1 MMKIEAFGS
10 GCCNCVKVYEIVE
23 EAVSKLGIDADI
35 VKVTEMKYIVSRG
48 IMRTP
53 ALAVNGKVVCAG
65 RIPKLQEVEGWI
77 K

>member
-1 MMKIEAFGS
+1 MKIEVFGS
-10 GCCNCVKVYEIVE
+10 GCCKCTELY
-23 EAVSKLGIDADI
+23 DI
-35 VKVTEMKYIVSRG
+35 VQDVTSRAGVEAEIIKVSEMKDIVSRG

-65 RIPKLQEVEGWI
+65 RIPKPEEVGGWI

>member
-1 MMKIEAFGS
+1 MKIEIFGS
-10 GCCNCVKVYEIVE
+10 GCSNCTKVYEIVE
-23 EAVSKLGIDADI
+23 EVISKSGIDADI
-35 VKVTEMKYIVSRG
+35 IKVTDMKEIVSRG

-65 RIPKLQEVEGWI
+65 RIPKIQEVEGWI

>member
-1 MMKIEAFGS
+1 MKIEVFGS
-10 GCCNCVKVYEIVE
+10 GCCNCTKLYEIVE
-23 EAVSKLGIDADI
+23 GVIGRTGTDAEI
-35 VKVTEMKYIVSRG
+35 VKVSDMKEIVSRG

-65 RIPKLQEVEGWI
+65 RVPKTEEVEGWI